1 MAWAIWTIKNEWIFN
16 NKDPSIERCKQKFIK
31 EFRFSTTRIPPLKD
45 VSKSSLKNSDLCC

>member
-1 MAWAIWTIKNEWIFN
+1 MAWAIWTIKNDWIFN